1 MIPKRVKQFYMN
13 VTDIMKKED
22 YDYVAEILNK
32 KELSLFTKLL
42 KSEQKHCVRIA
53 KDIEYIIDNK
63 EINNIEII
71 KNKDRLIKVSLLHD
85 IGKTRKKL
93 NVIDKSIIVILNKLT
108 KGELIKFE
116 KSKKI
121 QCYYKHSEYSYEIL
135 KDMIDDNLILDVAR
149 NHHKDNVN
157 EIVNFFKVI
166 DDKN

>member
-13 VTDIMKKED
+13 VTDVMKNED
-22 YDYVAEILNK
+22 YNYVTEILNK
-32 KELSLFTKLL
+32 EELSLFTKLL

-63 EINNIEII
+63 DIDNIEII
-71 KNKDRLIKVSLLHD
+71 NNKNRLIKAALLHD

-116 KSKKI
+116 KSKKV

-149 NHHKDNVN
+149 NHHKENVN
-157 EIVNFFKVI
+157 EIVNFFKMI

>member
-13 VTDIMKKED
+13 VFDVMKNED
-22 YDYVAEILNK
+22 YNYVNEILNE
-32 KELSLFTKLL
+32 KELNLFTELL
-42 KSEQKHCVRIA
+42 TSEQKHCVRIA
-53 KDIEYIIDNK
+53 KDIEHIIDNK
-63 EINNIEII
+63 EINDSKII
-71 KNKDRLIKVSLLHD
+71 NNKNRLIKAALLHD
-85 IGKTRKKL
+85 IGKTKKRL

-116 KSKKI
+116 KSKKV

-135 KDMIDDNLILDVAR
+135 KDIIDDNLILDVAR

-157 EIVNFFKVI
+157 EIVNFFKWI

>member
-13 VTDIMKKED
+13 VTDVMKNED
-22 YDYVAEILNK
+22 YNYVTEILNK
-32 KELSLFTKLL
+32 EELSLFTKLL

-53 KDIEYIIDNK
+53 KEIEYIIDNK

-71 KNKDRLIKVSLLHD
+71 DNKERLKKAALLHD

-93 NVIDKSIIVILNKLT
+93 NVIDKSIIVILNNLT
-108 KGELIKFE
+108 KGELIKLE

-121 QCYYKHSEYSYEIL
+121 QCYYRHSEYSYEIL
-135 KDMIDDNLILDVAR
+135 KDMIDDKLILDVAR
-149 NHHKDNVN
+149 NHHKDNN
-157 EIVNFFKVI
+157 NDIVSFFKTI